1 MLIRIDLVFSYW
13 IFAWYLAYI
22 AKLTLYNP
30 KWGLVLGIMENLAM
44 VVAFILFGASLSS
57 ITLFILINLV
67 IKGIPLYT
75 IYNTKPGIKDIYA
88 MVGLFAIYAIWVYA
102 NGGTIIEYLQ
112 KTYDSILHSKND
124 TPAMWLI
131 DKLSKMYNKID

>member
-13 IFAWYLAYI
+13 IFAWYLAYMV
-22 AKLTLYNP
+22 KLTPYNP
-30 KWGLVLGIMENLAM
+30 KWGLVLGIIENLVM
-44 VVAFILFGASLSS
+44 LIAFIAFGASLSS
-57 ITLFILINLV
+57 IALFLCINIA

-75 IYNTKPGIKDIYA
+75 IYNTKTVIKDIYA
-88 MVGLFAIYAIWVYA
+88 LITLFALYTIWVYA

-112 KTYDSILHSKND
+112 KTYDSILHEKNE

-131 DKLSKMYNKID
+131 TKLRTYFVE